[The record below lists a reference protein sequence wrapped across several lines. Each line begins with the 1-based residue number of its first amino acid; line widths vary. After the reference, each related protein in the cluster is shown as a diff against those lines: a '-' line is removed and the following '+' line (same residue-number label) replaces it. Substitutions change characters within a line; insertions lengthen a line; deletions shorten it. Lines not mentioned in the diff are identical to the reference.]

1 MPWRRGKAVDAAPE
15 PVDDAIIPDEN
26 PVLTPH
32 RPAGRLLK
40 IASVAVA
47 VLFIAGGAF
56 AGSTLQPYLADRA
69 AVHTK
74 FEITETA
81 ASAITTLWT
90 YTPDDMDKLPER
102 SAMYL
107 GGDFAADYQ
116 RYIDAIVAP
125 NKQGLVTNN
134 TEVLGA
140 DVESLPPTEVTATVY
155 TNSVATGPA
164 TEGISSLRYLSYR
177 SAMKRED
184 DR

>member
-1 MPWRRGKAVDAAPE
+1 
-15 PVDDAIIPDEN
+15 
-26 PVLTPH
+26 
-32 RPAGRLLK
+32 
-40 IASVAVA
+40 
-47 VLFIAGGAF
+47 
-56 AGSTLQPYLADRA
+56 
-69 AVHTK
+69 
-74 FEITETA
+74 
-81 ASAITTLWT
+81 
-90 YTPDDMDKLPER
+90 
-102 SAMYL
+102 MYL

-164 TEGISSLRYLSYR
+164 TEGISSLRFLSYR